1 MLYRA
6 DDVIIALGIT
16 ALLVIFLTAFAFQ
29 VPIPWNFLIMT
40 KIIEIMLVDIQT
52 KIDFTLCRGVLAAV
66 FFVFFLF
73 GLGIAILPLF
83 GVNIEILHLVYS
95 AIGVLIFSV
104 YLIYDTQVE
113 ESSQTFE
120 ILIIFQF

>member
-1 MLYRA
+1 M
-6 DDVIIALGIT
+6 
-16 ALLVIFLTAFAFQ
+16 FA
-29 VPIPWNFLIMT
+29 
-40 KIIEIMLVDIQT
+40 DIQT

-113 ESSQTFE
+113 ESSKTFE
-120 ILIIFQF
+120 ILIFSPSVLIF

>member
-1 MLYRA
+1 MLA
-6 DDVIIALGIT
+6 
-16 ALLVIFLTAFAFQ
+16 
-29 VPIPWNFLIMT
+29 
-40 KIIEIMLVDIQT
+40 DIQT

-83 GVNIEILHLVYS
+83 GVNIEILHLVYA

-113 ESSQTFE
+113 E
-120 ILIIFQF
+120 ILIIFFSFNNLNIF